1 MYFIYYNNMA
11 TNITCRLL
19 CVLSKLS
26 FAILFPNPFGV
37 GFGYEQSADAGS
49 LSAPRARGVAMS
61 RAARCRPCPVPSSS
75 GPFLTPGKLKCHF
88 SPTPPQPARCT
99 PLPKLPG

>member
-37 GFGYEQSADAGS
+37 GFGYEQKCRCWLSLRPQGQGS
-49 LSAPRARGVAMS
+49 SYEQSCQMQAM
-61 RAARCRPCPVPSSS
+61 PCPQQ
-75 GPFLTPGKLKCHF
+75 LW
-88 SPTPPQPARCT
+88 
-99 PLPKLPG
+99 PLSHSRET